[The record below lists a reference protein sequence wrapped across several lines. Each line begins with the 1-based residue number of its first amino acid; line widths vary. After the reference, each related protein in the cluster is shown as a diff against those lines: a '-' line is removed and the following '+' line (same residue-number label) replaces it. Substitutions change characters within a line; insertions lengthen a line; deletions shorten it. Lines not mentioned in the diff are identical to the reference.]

1 MNLLTNSNITKTQNL
16 RIEDSVKAISIKKQK
31 TPNYRYIMH
40 RLEGFSEKDYNDMEY
55 DLSEI
60 ARIIDTEAYVQA
72 AFRKKRQLIL
82 KNGFKFESKSER
94 NLNYI
99 KKRLEDFEYV
109 TSQTFQ
115 DLLSEMTENIVN
127 FSNCF
132 ILKYRKEESSNGLI
146 RYRESGSEI
155 KPIAGLFVLA
165 APTIDTAANPK
176 TGQIVKYRHRIREP
190 YSRQFKPEDI
200 FHMFDNKRVGMT
212 IGTPVIE
219 AVKDDIFLLRSIE
232 QNTEALINRH
242 ANPFTLIR
250 VGTDKFPA
258 RVLGDGMS
266 EIDVYADLLDNMD
279 EEGGAAVPHRVDVKY
294 LGAESQA
301 LRLEPYLNIFKQR
314 VLSGIAIAESDFGN
328 GSNISGTSGEIVSH
342 SLKED
347 VRSLQTTIENFVSN
361 YIFNEILLE
370 SPYYRDQQWIPEKER
385 VYIKFLEPDFDKKI
399 KIESHYLL
407 MYTSGLISQEAALK
421 KLDLS
426 LEDKGI
432 GQESSN
438 SNNNSVKN
446 SISNNIIEPK
456 NQHNIKD
463 SLNMSTYKSIT
474 NYYHKEYEG
483 FLQNLL
489 EYFEEDIILSNE
501 TYIRKIYERL
511 DLILRENGVETVNN
525 YVEDSIFSLLS
536 ENT

>member
-1 MNLLTNSNITKTQNL
+1 MTLLLNSNINKTQTL

-40 RLEGFSEKDYNDMEY
+40 RLEGFSDKDYNDMEY

-60 ARIIDTEAYVQA
+60 ARIIDTEAFVQA

-82 KNGFKFESKSER
+82 KNGFKFESKNNR
-94 NLNYI
+94 NLKYI
-99 KKRLEDFEYV
+99 KGRLEDFEYV
-109 TSQTFQ
+109 TSQIFE
-115 DLLSEMTENIVN
+115 DLLEEITENIVN

-146 RYRESGSEI
+146 RYRDSGSEI

-176 TGQIVKYRHRIREP
+176 NGQIVKYRHRIREP

-200 FHMFDNKRVGMT
+200 FHMYANKRVGMT
-212 IGTPVIE
+212 IGTPIIE

-242 ANPFTLIR
+242 ANPFMLVR

-258 RVLGDGMS
+258 RMLGDGVS
-266 EIDVYADLLDNMD
+266 EIDVYADLIDNID
-279 EEGGAAVPHRVDVKY
+279 EEGGASVPHRVDVKY

-301 LRLEPYLNIFKQR
+301 LRLESYLKIFKER

-347 VRSLQTTIENFVSN
+347 VRSLQKTIENFVSN
-361 YIFNEILLE
+361 YIFNELLLE
-370 SPYYRDQQWIPEKER
+370 APFYRGKQWIPEEER
-385 VYIKFLEPDFDKKI
+385 VYIKFLEPDLDKKI
-399 KIESHYLL
+399 KIESHYML

-421 KLDLS
+421 RMDLEES
-426 LEDKGI
+426 EKGLGLENNTA
-432 GQESSN
+432 N

-463 SLNMSTYKSIT
+463 SLNISTHTPIT
-474 NYYHKEYEG
+474 NYYNKDYNTFIE
-483 FLQNLL
+483 NIL
-489 EYFEEDIILSNE
+489 EYFEEDIVKENE
-501 TYIRKIYERL
+501 NYIKKIFDRL
-511 DLILRENGVETVNN
+511 DFILDNNGLETVNT
-525 YVEDSIFSLLS
+525 YVEDCLFSLI
-536 ENT
+536 N